1 MLSFGNRRLVSRIA
15 SHMLPSLALFFLS
28 DTCFANVV
36 GNDIQNFNSTTDG
49 LDYVTVNSS
58 ETLEPGIFNLGL
70 MYNHAVNSLPYV
82 GEGESKQN
90 RLKYNDTLSTLE
102 TNIGYGVTENFSAG
116 ISVPRLM
123 RQEIHGEGKRGE
135 FSGPGFTNIRVG
147 GKYRLTGD
155 GSKGFAVAG
164 SVNFNRV
171 KNNPYVGKNGS
182 PIYMIEGIGDMT
194 LAKISFALNLG
205 YRYREKGEPVEGYE
219 IQPMGNQYIGSAA
232 VSYLLPVVD
241 TKLILEIFGSRP
253 ARRSETGLQSR
264 QGSSA
269 ELLGG
274 VKFDYSDNI
283 AFHAGAGT
291 EMLHGVSS
299 PDWRAYGGVNWTFAP
314 ERTPALAN
322 MFESK
327 KVEAEERVILYNVHF
342 ATGSD
347 VVPDSAI
354 VRLEAVKVFLKA
366 AGDWK
371 RLIIEGHTDSVG
383 PDDVNQ
389 TLSERRATAVK
400 NWLLENLEPGHG
412 DIEVLGYGESQ
423 PVADNGNFQGRQR
436 NRRVEIRVIK

>member
-1 MLSFGNRRLVSRIA
+1 MRVASKVLPFFYAVSFGNIA
-15 SHMLPSLALFFLS
+15 IG
-28 DTCFANVV
+28 NVV

-49 LDYVTVNSS
+49 LDYVTVHSS
-58 ETLEPGIFNLGL
+58 ETLEPGVFNLGL

-123 RQEIHGEGKRGE
+123 RQEIHGEGRRGE
-135 FSGPGFTNIRVG
+135 FSGPGFTNIRIG
-147 GKYRLTGD
+147 GKYRLFADTH
-155 GSKGFAVAG
+155 KGFAVAG
-164 SVNFNRV
+164 SANFNRV

-194 LAKISFALNLG
+194 LADISFAINLG
-205 YRYREKGEPVEGYE
+205 YRYREKGKPVEGYE

-253 ARRSETGLQSR
+253 ARRSDTGLQSR

-314 ERTPALAN
+314 EQKPAPEK

-327 KVEAEERVILYNVHF
+327 KVETEERVVLYNIHF

-347 VVPDSAI
+347 VVPESAI
-354 VRLEAVKVFLKA
+354 ERLKAVKVFLVA
-366 AGDWK
+366 AGEWK

-383 PDDVNQ
+383 PEEVNQ

-400 NWLLENLEPGHG
+400 NWLLQNFESGHG
-412 DIEVLGYGESQ
+412 EIEVLGFGESK
-423 PVADNGNFQGRQR
+423 PLADNGNFQGRQR

>member
-1 MLSFGNRRLVSRIA
+1 MLSLGRRSLIYRVVSTA
-15 SHMLPSLALFFLS
+15 LPCLFAFSYSKLALG
-28 DTCFANVV
+28 NVV

-49 LDYVTVNSS
+49 LDFVTVHSS
-58 ETLEPGIFNLGL
+58 ETLEPGVFNLGL
-70 MYNHAVNSLPYV
+70 MYNHAVNSLPYI

-116 ISVPRLM
+116 VSIPRLM

-135 FSGPGFTNIRVG
+135 FSGPGITNIRVG
-147 GKYRLTGD
+147 GKYRLFSD
-155 GSKGFAVAG
+155 AHKGFAIAG
-164 SVNFNRV
+164 SANFNRV

-194 LAKISFALNLG
+194 LAKFSLAVNLG
-205 YRYREKGEPVEGYE
+205 YRYRDKGEPVAGYE

-253 ARRSETGLQSR
+253 ARRKDTGLQSR

-274 VKFDYSDNI
+274 VKFDYSNNL

-291 EMLHGVSS
+291 EMMHGVSS
-299 PDWRAYGGVNWTFAP
+299 PDWRAYGGVNLTFAP
-314 ERTPALAN
+314 ERKPAPEK
-322 MFESK
+322 MFEAK
-327 KVEAEERVILYNVHF
+327 KVETEERVVLYNVHF

-347 VVPDSAI
+347 VVPESAI
-354 VRLEAVKVFLKA
+354 ERLEAVKVFLVA
-366 AGDWK
+366 AGEWK
-371 RLIIEGHTDSVG
+371 RLVIEGHTDSVG
-383 PDDVNQ
+383 ADDINQ
-389 TLSERRATAVK
+389 VLSERRATAVK
-400 NWLLENLEPGHG
+400 NWLLQNLAPGHG
-412 DIEVLGYGESQ
+412 DIEVIGFGESQ